1 MALDST
7 MIDKN
12 SSESIEENSLWCK
25 DTSFHS
31 IVLVAQTIMLR
42 KGTTKL
48 SLITQSEIRFAIS
61 LFAKIW
67 DESCPRFSFLRSETP
82 KADDASLSDDLYK
95 CKSWLPGDTLDWAF
109 QKQHLAGLGVP
120 FFSLKNFLRNKAWY
134 EYFAVKANKFRI
146 RRHFVKLSV
155 KNDTINLPVAF
166 DRFDNSEFGFLIS
179 PENWNNSLENL
190 PKCQA

>member
-1 MALDST
+1 MKALVSWRYTKFAEKGWTQFQDGLKAQMALDST

-61 LFAKIW
+61 LFAKNW

-82 KADDASLSDDLYK
+82 KAVDAFLSDDLYK

-109 QKQHLAGLGVP
+109 QKQHFAGLGVP
-120 FFSLKNFLRNKAWY
+120 FYS
-134 EYFAVKANKFRI
+134 
-146 RRHFVKLSV
+146 
-155 KNDTINLPVAF
+155 
-166 DRFDNSEFGFLIS
+166 
-179 PENWNNSLENL
+179 
-190 PKCQA
+190 